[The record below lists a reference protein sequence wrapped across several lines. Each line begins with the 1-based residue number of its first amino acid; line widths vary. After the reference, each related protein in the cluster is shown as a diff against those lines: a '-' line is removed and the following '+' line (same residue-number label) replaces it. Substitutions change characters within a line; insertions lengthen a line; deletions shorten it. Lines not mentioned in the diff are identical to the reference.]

1 MGDHTNMR
9 SMKYLVCVAFLI
21 SAAASFEDSA
31 PEDEFLQAS
40 ERLQVLVK
48 SGKSKDECIKGGKT
62 AIKEVIKE
70 RESAQKVL
78 YKMPNG
84 SHCKFKRSK
93 EVSAARK
100 RVKASQ
106 IALNNAKAHLKS
118 NMNKKITVSLTYKT
132 TNSNCGTLFRTAV
145 WKKHRALIKKLT
157 KIRSNASARL
167 SSAKNGLTIALR
179 DQRLAQCK
187 CKAKVIQ
194 NADNALA
201 AAKKLTAG
209 RKKTIRR
216 ELLLICLAKAQGK
229 KNGAGMSQ
237 CKRASFPS
245 KYNSKLALFRTKLIK
260 WNDRFKCNVHRGIAR
275 RMTTD
280 KCKGFFIPKTCGGQ
294 LAFSLRY
301 TNSWSRYGN
310 YQCPVGW
317 KWASTSEYT
326 RKVGALRRSGKRCS
340 EYAYYSKCGWGG
352 YPSRG
357 QTKYIFRFRNSRS
370 NCRYQHAG
378 NYIYSLSHSCTSNY
392 FGGIVCIKT
401 Y

>member
-1 MGDHTNMR
+1 
-9 SMKYLVCVAFLI
+9 MKYLICVAFLI
-21 SAAASFEDSA
+21 SVAAVSHEDFA

-48 SGKSKDECIKGGKT
+48 SGKSNDECIKGGKT

-93 EVSAARK
+93 EVTAARN
-100 RVKASQ
+100 RVKATQ
-106 IALNNAKAHLKS
+106 IALNNAKTHLKT

-132 TNSNCGTLFRTAV
+132 TNSNCGTLFRTTV
-145 WKKHRALIKKLT
+145 WKKHRTLIKKLT
-157 KIRSNASARL
+157 KIRNNASAKL

-187 CKAKVIQ
+187 CKATVIK
-194 NADNALA
+194 NADTALT

-216 ELLLICLAKAQGK
+216 ELLLICLAKVQGK
-229 KNGAGMSQ
+229 KNGYGMSQ
-237 CKRASFPS
+237 CKSASLPS

-260 WNDRFKCNVHRGIAR
+260 WNNRFRCNAHRGYGSR
-275 RMTTD
+275 WTNGD
-280 KCKGFFIPKTCGGQ
+280 KCKGFFIPKSCDGQ
-294 LAFSLRY
+294 IAFSLRY
-301 TNSWSRYGN
+301 SNSWSRYQT

-317 KWASTSEYT
+317 KWASSNQYT
-326 RKVGALRRSGKRCS
+326 NKVNELRRRGRRCNG
-340 EYAYYSKCGWGG
+340 YAYYSRCGWSG

-357 QTKYIFRFRNSRS
+357 QTKYKFRFSNSR
-370 NCRYQHAG
+370 NNPCYYQHAG
-378 NYIYSLSHSCTSNY
+378 NYIYSLSSTCSASE
-392 FGGIVCIKT
+392 FGGIVCIRT

>member
-1 MGDHTNMR
+1 
-9 SMKYLVCVAFLI
+9 MKYLVCVAFLI

-70 RESAQKVL
+70 RESAQKTL

-106 IALNNAKAHLKS
+106 IALTNAKAHLTS

-132 TNSNCGTLFRTAV
+132 TNSNCGTLYRTAV

-157 KIRSNASARL
+157 KIRNNASARL
-167 SSAKNGLTIALR
+167 SSAKNGLSIALR

-187 CKAKVIQ
+187 CKDLVIK
-194 NADNALA
+194 NANTALA
-201 AAKKLTAG
+201 AAKRFTPG

-216 ELLLICLAKAQGK
+216 ERLLICLAKVQGK

-237 CKRASFPS
+237 CKNAGLPS

-260 WNDRFKCNVHRGIAR
+260 WNNRFKCNKFRGAGSR
-275 RMTTD
+275 RTND
-280 KCKGFFIPKTCGGQ
+280 KCKGFFVPKSCNGE
-294 LAFSLRY
+294 LAFSMRARNTWNRY
-301 TNSWSRYGN
+301 AT
-310 YQCPVGW
+310 YQCPIGW
-317 KWASTSEYT
+317 KWASLQQYRNKVANLRQ
-326 RKVGALRRSGKRCS
+326 RKHRCTG
-340 EYAYYSKCGWGG
+340 YAYYGRCGWSG
-352 YPSRG
+352 YP
-357 QTKYIFRFRNSRS
+357 TPNKYYFRFSDSRN
-370 NCRYQHAG
+370 NCYYQHSG
-378 NYIYSLSHSCTSNY
+378 SYIGSPSSTCSTSYNA
-392 FGGIVCIKT
+392 GIVCMRT